1 MKLLADEN
9 VDPIIIEWL
18 RGQGHDVMNIE
29 GALKGTRD
37 PGIASMAWEL
47 GRVIV
52 TNDADFGTLVF
63 LYGVRVPGV
72 IYMRLDDLG
81 RWKTLAYLQRHW
93 HQIEPAAV
101 GGFITL
107 DANKIRIRSLVY

>member
-18 RGQGHDVMNIE
+18 RADGHDVMAIE
-29 GALKGTRD
+29 GFLKGTRD
-37 PGIASMAWEL
+37 PGIASIAWEL
-47 GRVIV
+47 GRVII

-72 IYMRLDDLG
+72 IYMRLDELG
-81 RWKTLAYLQRHW
+81 RWGALTYLQRHW
-93 HQIEPAAV
+93 SRIETAAS

-107 DANKIRIRSLVY
+107 DPNKVRIRSLVD